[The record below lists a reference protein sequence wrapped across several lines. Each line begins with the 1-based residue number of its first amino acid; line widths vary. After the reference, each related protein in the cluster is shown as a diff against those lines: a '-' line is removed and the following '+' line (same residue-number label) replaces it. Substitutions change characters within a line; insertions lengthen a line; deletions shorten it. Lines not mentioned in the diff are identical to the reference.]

1 MPQDPR
7 PAAEDEAR
15 LRRDVEALSAG
26 PRNRGEHLDAVDAAR
41 DYVARELHEAG
52 WSVER
57 QQFRRERV
65 IGVSDTGQGNAA
77 FRLRLH
83 RNLTGVNLV
92 ATQPGSAPPYVVVGA
107 HLDTVVDSP
116 GADDNASGVAAALEL
131 ARRLSQP
138 ASVMIA
144 IFDLEEVG
152 FVGSRALARRL
163 AADRAASAML
173 CLESVGFYSD
183 EPGTQQVPTGMDRLI
198 AGEHAKQVLA
208 ERRADFL
215 AVIHR
220 RSARPIAERFCAA
233 AAGRGLP
240 TIRVRDPRPDG
251 VAGLLATAALLPLAT
266 LDRSD
271 HLPFWRRGIPA
282 AMLTDTANL
291 RNPHYHRT
299 TDTPDTLDYGR
310 LCLVVGALADLL
322 QGSSELP
329 TGQSATT

>member
-1 MPQDPR
+1 MPQYPH
-7 PAAEDEAR
+7 PAPADEAR
-15 LRRDVEALSAG
+15 LRRDVETLTAS
-26 PRNRGEHLDAVDAAR
+26 PRNRGEHRDAVDAAR
-41 DYVARELHEAG
+41 DYTERELQAAG

-57 QQFRRERV
+57 QQFRRDKV
-65 IGVSDTGQGNAA
+65 IGVSDTGKGNAA

-83 RNLTGVNLV
+83 RNLAGVNLV

-107 HLDTVVDSP
+107 HLDTVADSP

-131 ARRLSQP
+131 ARRLSRP

-152 FVGSRALARRL
+152 FVGARALARRL
-163 AADRAASAML
+163 AAERAASAML
-173 CLESVGFYSD
+173 SLECVGFYSD
-183 EPGTQQVPTGMDRLI
+183 EPGTQRVPTGLDRLV
-198 AGEHAKQVLA
+198 AGEHAEQVLA

-233 AAGRGLP
+233 AADRGLP
-240 TIRVRDPRPDG
+240 TVRVRDPRPDG
-251 VAGLLATAALLPLAT
+251 VAGLLATAALPPLAT

-291 RNPHYHRT
+291 RNPNYHRT
-299 TDTPDTLDYGR
+299 TDTPDTLDYSR
-310 LCLVVGALADLL
+310 LSLLVSSLADVL

-329 TGQSATT
+329 AGQSATT